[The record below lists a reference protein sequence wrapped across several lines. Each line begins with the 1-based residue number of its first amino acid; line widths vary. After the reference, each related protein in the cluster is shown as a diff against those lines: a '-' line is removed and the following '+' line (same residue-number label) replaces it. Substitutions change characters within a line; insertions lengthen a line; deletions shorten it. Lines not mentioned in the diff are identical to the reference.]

1 METHC
6 DNPCLKRF
14 WETWKNHKK
23 FQWKNSKGKENDLL
37 KDLQRSLSIHCMV
50 EKTKQRKKKKA
61 KQNEKRL
68 RSVSSTSELPSLK
81 VLEWVLKLPKKDRTR
96 TREKSWYWQIET
108 IWKVK
113 KQLYKD
119 DNYWGKLSS
128 DVGMD
133 R

>member
-61 KQNEKRL
+61 KQNEKK
-68 RSVSSTSELPSLK
+68 T
-81 VLEWVLKLPKKDRTR
+81 KKCF
-96 TREKSWYWQIET
+96 IN
-108 IWKVK
+108 IWAPFFE
-113 KQLYKD
+113 
-119 DNYWGKLSS
+119 GI
-128 DVGMD
+128 GMGS
-133 R
+133 